1 MSPMGS
7 VSSFGGS
14 LSAKEERTREKR
26 RKAELKAKLEGLP
39 APQYDYELVA
49 PEVRFCIDLRQ

>member
-1 MSPMGS
+1 MGS

-14 LSAKEERTREKR
+14 LSAREERAREKR
-26 RKAELKAKLEGLP
+26 RKIELRAKLEGLP

-49 PEVRFCIDLRQ
+49 PEVGFCID